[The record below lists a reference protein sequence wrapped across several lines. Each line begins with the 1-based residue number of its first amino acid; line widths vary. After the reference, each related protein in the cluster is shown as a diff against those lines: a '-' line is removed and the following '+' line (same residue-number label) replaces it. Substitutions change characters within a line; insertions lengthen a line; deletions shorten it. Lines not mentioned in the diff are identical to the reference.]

1 MVPLEVLAVYEKKLR
16 EATIAVQDRLFL
28 QTKEVIEGESFVRT
42 LARKNLMQ
50 EQPNQIR
57 EAMIKGYVEMS
68 HINLMIASECLHAEY
83 EAQHM
88 VERLVSGDDTLN
100 VKRGDVFFADLSP
113 VIGSEQGGTRPV
125 LIIQNDIG
133 NRFSP
138 TVIIAAITA
147 QIQKAKLP
155 THVEINAEKYG
166 FERDSVILLEQ
177 VRTID
182 KSRLT
187 DRITQLDHAVME
199 KVDGALMISLGL
211 VKF

>member
-1 MVPLEVLAVYEKKLR
+1 MKRNIWWSSVSLA
-16 EATIAVQDRLFL
+16 
-28 QTKEVIEGESFVRT
+28 
-42 LARKNLMQ
+42 
-50 EQPNQIR
+50 
-57 EAMIKGYVEMS
+57 
-68 HINLMIASECLHAEY
+68 
-83 EAQHM
+83 
-88 VERLVSGDDTLN
+88 GDDNLS

-155 THVEINAEKYG
+155 THVEIDAKKYG

-177 VRTID
+177 LRTID

-187 DRITQLDHAVME
+187 DRITQLDDELME
-199 KVDGALMISLGL
+199 KVDMALGISLGL
-211 VKF
+211 VSF